1 MSEPPRTPD
10 CNCLAL
16 RQAARDLSRRYEAH
30 LASAGITITQFSILG
45 FLRHQPGMSMAALAE
60 AMVMDRTS
68 LLRAIKPLQRDGLV
82 VGAAA
87 PGQRRLA
94 LSLTDAGAAKLR
106 AAAPLWRQAQ
116 AVFEAQFGAGRASRL
131 RDDLRE
137 ITRQGE
143 SP

>member
-30 LASAGITITQFSILG
+30 LGPAGITITQFSILG
-45 FLRHQPGMSMAALAE
+45 FLRHQPAMGMAALAD

-68 LLRAIKPLQRDGLV
+68 LLRALKPLQRDGLV
-82 VGAAA
+82 VSTAA
-87 PGQRRLA
+87 GRRLE
-94 LSLTDAGAAKLR
+94 LSLTAEGAAKLR
-106 AAAPLWRQAQ
+106 AAAPLWRRAQ
-116 AVFEAQFGAGRASRL
+116 AEFEAQFGASRAARL

-137 ITRQGE
+137 ITQQGDN
-143 SP
+143 P